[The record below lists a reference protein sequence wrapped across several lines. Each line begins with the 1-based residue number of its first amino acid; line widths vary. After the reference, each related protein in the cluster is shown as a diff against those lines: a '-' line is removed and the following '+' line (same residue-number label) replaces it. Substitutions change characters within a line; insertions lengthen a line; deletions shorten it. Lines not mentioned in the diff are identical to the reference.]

1 MAEPGRAG
9 TGPGGMARAGSD
21 RTVAD
26 LVVERLRAWGVPR
39 VFGHPGEGVALIVE
53 ALRRAGG
60 DPAFVPSR
68 QEEAA
73 GFMASGHAR
82 YTGGVGVCLAT
93 QGPGALHLLGGLYD
107 AKLDG
112 KPVVAIIG
120 QQTFSALGSAYQEI
134 ELPRLFGD
142 VCAQFLRTA
151 AVPEQVPYLVDQAI
165 RTAVS
170 TRSPTCLVVPH
181 DLLDQAV
188 PDGLPH
194 PDGGAVI
201 AAAPGLPPARVVPHD
216 QDLGAAAQLLS
227 AGRRVAI
234 LVGQGGYGAEN
245 EIMELADRLDAGVA
259 TSLLGK
265 PVLDERLPYHTGVL
279 GQVGTAASAQLMA
292 GCDTLLM
299 IGTNDPWT
307 GYYPMP
313 GQATA
318 VQIDI
323 DGSRLASR
331 YPIDIPLIGDA
342 RETLRALL
350 AQVPQRRNRDW
361 RDMIEAAVDRAR
373 IECDARAEAPGE
385 RLNPRLVLRELSSR
399 LPQYASVAVDV
410 GSVTYWY
417 ARHLQLP
424 PGVRAHLCGTL
435 ASAGSAVP
443 YAIAAK
449 LARPGEPV
457 FALLGDGAMQAG
469 GLAELITVAQHWPE
483 WPDPRFVVL
492 VLNNAD
498 RGGRGGEPERG
509 PATEPV
515 RAVGAEPDRP
525 AGSGLPSPE
534 EVRAGN
540 IPYAGWARLLGMHGI
555 RIDRPEQVGAAW
567 EEAIAADRPT
577 LIEALVDPAIPLDPP
592 EQPFA
597 DLRGLSADGVAAG
610 TGTAA
615 VRGRAQTLREHAAQ
629 GADLV

>member
-1 MAEPGRAG
+1 MAERGQAG
-9 TGPGGMARAGSD
+9 TGPGRGAGEWG
-21 RTVAD
+21 RTIAD
-26 LVVERLRAWGVPR
+26 LVVERLRAWRVPR
-39 VFGHPGEGVALIVE
+39 VFGQPGEGVALIVE

-68 QEEAA
+68 QGEAA
-73 GFMASGHAR
+73 GFMASGHAS
-82 YTGGVGVCLAT
+82 YTGTVGVCLAT

-107 AKLDG
+107 AKLGG
-112 KPVVAIIG
+112 KPMVAIIG
-120 QQTFSALGSAYQEI
+120 QQTFSALGSAYQGI
-134 ELPRLFGD
+134 ELPRLFSD

-170 TRSPTCLVVPH
+170 SRSPTCLVVPH
-181 DLLDQAV
+181 DLLGQVV
-188 PDGLPH
+188 PDGMPH
-194 PDGGAVI
+194 PDGGGVI
-201 AAAPGLPPARVVPHD
+201 AAAPGLPPTRVMPHEK
-216 QDLGAAAQLLS
+216 DLNAAAQLLS
-227 AGRRVAI
+227 AGQRVAI
-234 LVGQGGYGAEN
+234 LVGQGGYGAAD
-245 EIMELADRLDAGVA
+245 EIVQLADRLDAGVA

-265 PVLDERLPYHTGVL
+265 PVLDERLPFHTGVL

-331 YPIDIPLIGDA
+331 YPIDVPLIGDA

-350 AQVPQRRNRDW
+350 SRVPQRRNRDW
-361 RDMIEAAVDRAR
+361 RDLIETTVDRAR
-373 IECDARAEAPGE
+373 TENIARAQAPA
-385 RLNPRLVLRELSSR
+385 RVLNPRLVLRELSPR
-399 LPQYASVAVDV
+399 LPVDSSVAVDV

-424 PGVRAHLCGTL
+424 PGVRAQLCGTL
-435 ASAGSAVP
+435 ASVGSALP
-443 YAIAAK
+443 YALAAK
-449 LARPGEPV
+449 LAHPDEPV
-457 FALLGDGAMQAG
+457 FALLGDGAMQAR

-498 RGGRGGEPERG
+498 HSGRSGEPERG
-509 PATEPV
+509 PDTEPV
-515 RAVGAEPDRP
+515 RAAGAELYRP
-525 AGSGLPSPE
+525 AVPATPPPE
-534 EVRAGN
+534 LVRAGG
-540 IPYAGWARLLGMHGI
+540 IPYAGWARLLGLHAVQV
-555 RIDRPEQVGAAW
+555 DRPEQVGPAW
-567 EEAIAADRPT
+567 EEAIAAERPT
-577 LIEALVDPAIPLDPP
+577 LIEALVDPAVPLDPP

-597 DLRGLSADGVAAG
+597 DLRGPEATQGA
-610 TGTAA
+610 GTAA
-615 VRGRAQTLREHAAQ
+615 VRGRAQSLRNRAAQ